1 MTKLLYSLID
11 QLACELVHLEKT
23 VEVRHEYEPRGLP
36 KRQCLGFI
44 TDDPLRFMFNFGR
57 TIASDNVDPAI
68 HEAFHDTVV
77 RRDQMGRD
85 QIVYFP
91 DVQTEWLE

>member
-1 MTKLLYSLID
+1 MTPILYSLLD

-23 VEVRHEYEPRGLP
+23 VEIRQEYEPRGLP
-36 KRQCLGFI
+36 KRQCVGFI
-44 TDDPLRFMFNFGR
+44 TDNPLRFMFNFGR
-57 TIASDNVDPAI
+57 TIASDNLDPAI
-68 HEAFHDTVV
+68 YAVFHDAEV

-91 DVQTEWLE
+91 DVRTEWLE